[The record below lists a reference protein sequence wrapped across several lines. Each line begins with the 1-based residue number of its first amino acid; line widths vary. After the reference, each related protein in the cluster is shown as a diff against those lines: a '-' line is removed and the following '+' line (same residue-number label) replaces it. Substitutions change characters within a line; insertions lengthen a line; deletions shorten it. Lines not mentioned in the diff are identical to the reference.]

1 MCMARADIIDMQRH
15 NRELGPRPGPHPR
28 ALLLLVWL
36 GLGLS
41 GTTRADTVV
50 VTADR
55 MIDAVAG
62 KVVEHPRIT
71 ITDGRITA
79 VGSVDSQGAALP
91 DGARHIDLPGMTL
104 LPGLI
109 DMHTHITSDPRYN
122 GYRELEFTDN
132 FWTVVGVANAKKTVE
147 AGFTTIRNVG
157 SANYDDV
164 ALKQAIEAGFV
175 PGPRIVPATYAI
187 GATGG
192 HCDSTEF
199 PPSITVPAPAVAD
212 GPEAIRATVR
222 KLRKYGAE
230 VIKFCAT
237 GGVLSKTDSASG
249 QQYSLAEMKALV
261 DEAHMLG
268 LRVAVHAHGAA
279 GIKDA
284 IRAGAD
290 TIEHCSFADAEAF
303 ALAKE
308 HGTYFSMDIYNDDY
322 ILAEGTKNGTFKESL
337 EKERLVGLKQRQTF
351 QAAVKAG
358 VKMIFGTDAGV
369 YPNGDNARQF
379 ATMVK
384 WGMTPM
390 QAIQAA
396 TVTAGEA
403 LGRSADV
410 GAISVGRFGDIIGV
424 AGDPLSDVTRL
435 QSVAFVMKAGDVVK
449 APPSMASESDKKAV
463 VQVVSDMQDAWNRG
477 DFRGYMQGFKNPD
490 VVFVSGGRFQR
501 GWQGTLDHYIRDYG
515 TAAESRGT
523 LKFHDIQVEMLAPD
537 TAQLISQYE
546 LDRPQ
551 HPQYGINTRLM
562 RKVDGHWVIALNHV
576 SSSETPPQR

>member
-1 MCMARADIIDMQRH
+1 MRQVTAILTAGILFAAH
-15 NRELGPRPGPHPR
+15 SAN
-28 ALLLLVWL
+28 
-36 GLGLS
+36 
-41 GTTRADTVV
+41 ADTVV

-55 MIDAVAG
+55 MVDVLAG
-62 KVVEHPRIT
+62 RTIERPQIT
-71 ITDGRITA
+71 ITDGRISA
-79 VGSVDSQGAALP
+79 VLGHEAP
-91 DGARHIDLPGMTL
+91 ITPGARRIDLPGMTL

-109 DMHTHITSDPRYN
+109 DMHVHLTSDPHFS
-122 GYRELEFTDN
+122 GYRRLPFTDN
-132 FWTVVGVANAKKTVE
+132 FWTVVGVANARRTLE
-147 AGFTTIRNVG
+147 AGFTTVRNVG
-157 SANYDDV
+157 SRNYDDV
-164 ALKQAIEAGFV
+164 AIKQGIEAGYI

-192 HCDSTEF
+192 HCDTTEF

-212 GPEAIRATVR
+212 GPDAIRATVR

-237 GGVLSKTDSASG
+237 GGVFSKTDSAGG

-308 HGTYFSMDIYNDDY
+308 HGTYFSMDIYNDEY
-322 ILAEGTKNGTFKESL
+322 ILAEGEKNGTFKESL

-358 VKMIFGTDAGV
+358 VNMIFGTDAGV
-369 YPNGDNARQF
+369 YPNGDNAHQF

-403 LGRSADV
+403 LGRSGDV
-410 GAISVGRFGDIIGV
+410 GAIAVGRYGDLVGV
-424 AGDPLSDVTRL
+424 TSDPLADVKVL
-435 QSVAFVMKAGDVVK
+435 QSVAFVMKGGEVVK
-449 APPSMASESDKKAV
+449 GPAK
-463 VQVVSDMQDAWNRG
+463 
-477 DFRGYMQGFKNPD
+477 
-490 VVFVSGGRFQR
+490 
-501 GWQGTLDHYIRDYG
+501 
-515 TAAESRGT
+515 
-523 LKFHDIQVEMLAPD
+523 
-537 TAQLISQYE
+537 
-546 LDRPQ
+546 
-551 HPQYGINTRLM
+551 
-562 RKVDGHWVIALNHV
+562 
-576 SSSETPPQR
+576 